1 MQSINMHLHASYRVN
16 TPLFCA
22 SDLSYFFHYINMHLY
37 LMYFCKMLFGGFKML
52 ESKPRIMNNALTIKF
67 NLKIIKPALSF
78 FFGLLQ
84 YQHFSP
90 QTNYSKVISA
100 NSVSFIAPHHF
111 LRYIK
116 SAYYAS
122 FVNMANF
129 KQVNKKHKVY
139 FDLRKHF

>member
-37 LMYFCKMLFGGFKML
+37 LMYFCKMLCGGFKML

-78 FFGLLQ
+78 FFLAFTVSTFFPTNQLFKGDICKFCLF
-84 YQHFSP
+84 YCSP
-90 QTNYSKVISA
+90 P
-100 NSVSFIAPHHF
+100 FF
-111 LRYIK
+111 E
-116 SAYYAS
+116 
-122 FVNMANF
+122 
-129 KQVNKKHKVY
+129 VY
-139 FDLRKHF
+139 